1 VRDKYDE
8 AVNPYDLSHVA
19 SVQRGVYPETREST
33 IERRA
38 LDAAGQWAEV
48 ASRLE
53 AECQRLQA
61 RVAELEA
68 ESDVWEK
75 ASVVRLVARCQALE
89 AEVARLREQDAER
102 GRMP

>member
-1 VRDKYDE
+1 MTIKPGETWQVDHQGAR
-8 AVNPYDLSHVA
+8 LI
-19 SVQRGVYPETREST
+19 YPETREST

-38 LDAAGQWAEV
+38 LDVAGQWAEV
-48 ASRLE
+48 ATRLE

-75 ASVVRLVARCQALE
+75 ASLVRLVARCEALE

>member
-1 VRDKYDE
+1 MEVRMAIKPGETWTVDHNG
-8 AVNPYDLSHVA
+8 ARLL
-19 SVQRGVYPETREST
+19 YPATSEST

-48 ASRLE
+48 ASKLE
-53 AECQRLQA
+53 AECQRLRE

-68 ESDVWEK
+68 ESDAWEK
-75 ASVVRLVARCQALE
+75 ASVVRLVRHCQALE
-89 AEVARLREQDAER
+89 AELARLREQDAEH

>member
-1 VRDKYDE
+1 VT
-8 AVNPYDLSHVA
+8 
-19 SVQRGVYPETREST
+19 VYPKTREST

-48 ASRLE
+48 AQRCE
-53 AECQRLQA
+53 AECQRLRE

-68 ESDVWEK
+68 ESDAWEK
-75 ASVVRLVARCQALE
+75 AFLVRLLHRCEACE
-89 AEVARLREQDAER
+89 AELARLQERDAER